1 MSVFFSRQC
10 EYALQSV
17 IYLAQKKQGNM
28 TTIKEISSHLNI
40 PFHFLG
46 KIFQKLSHKG
56 LLNSMKGVSGGF
68 WLAKPADEI
77 FLFDI
82 IEAIDGK
89 EILDCC
95 VMGYTECSTTEP
107 CPMHETWKTTK
118 DVLFGELM
126 KKSILE
132 VSKNIKK
139 GGYLAA

>member
-10 EYALQSV
+10 EYALQAV
-17 IYLAQKKQGNM
+17 IYLAQKKPGTL

-68 WLAKPADEI
+68 WLAKPSDEI

-89 EILDCC
+89 EVLDCC

-118 DVLFGELM
+118 DVFFGELM
-126 KKSILE
+126 KKTVLE

>member
-17 IYLAQKKQGNM
+17 IYLAQKKHGEM
-28 TTIKEISSHLNI
+28 TTIKEISGHLKI

-56 LLNSMKGVSGGF
+56 LLHSMKGVSGGF
-68 WLAKPADEI
+68 WLAKPASEI
-77 FLFDI
+77 VLMEI

-89 EILDCC
+89 EVVDSC
-95 VMGYTECSTTEP
+95 VLGYNECSVTQP
-107 CPMHETWKTTK
+107 CPMHNEWKQAK
-118 DVLFGELM
+118 DLFFGALS
-126 KKSILE
+126 KKSI
-132 VSKNIKK
+132 VDMAKDIKK

>member
-10 EYALQSV
+10 EYALQAV
-17 IYLAQKKQGNM
+17 IYLAQKKQGDM

-68 WLAKPADEI
+68 WLAKPSSEI
-77 FLFDI
+77 HLFDI
-82 IEAIDGK
+82 VEAIDGK
-89 EILDCC
+89 EVVNSC
-95 VMGYTECSTTEP
+95 VLGFSECSNTEP
-107 CPMHETWKTTK
+107 CPMHDTWKTTK
-118 DVLFGELM
+118 DVFFGELM
-126 KKSILE
+126 EKTLFD
-132 VSKNIKK
+132 VSKNMKK